1 SNSSDQLALG
11 QATIPEYYKTIFEL
25 GGNVNQIPSLNDV
38 SCVYDIP
45 QYTLVRFRAMI
56 QNTGFGH
63 EVFVSSYEM
72 VNNDGIKQRK
82 FHKYSDEII
91 LKDENLNDVL
101 ESLNSP
107 TNEFSER
114 QLFYCTSVPGETQ
127 SRLKSVTDIEGLH
140 QNNLNKFTSKYPF
153 PKEKHMAAV
162 VKIYEK
168 EDSFKVTDVVE
179 FIGVLNYPRKATNDA
194 NESQCEEFNV
204 LYENTASCYTPS
216 VHVIF
221 YRKLHP
227 TGNPL
232 IPTTNLSVYPND
244 AKRVRNAM
252 IQYIAAAFGGDD
264 LVAEFVLLQL
274 LSRIH
279 LRQNGLALGKLAL
292 NISNAPI
299 VANGNSNNDLSLE
312 HDNLF
317 AKRISSVLASLLPKY
332 HDLPLTLST
341 LNEVFYFPRSN
352 NDLDSGVL
360 QVSQGTWFL
369 IDETVLK
376 EGKLCDTGIRNLKAL
391 NDILDHQKLNYT
403 FPFNNYEFDTDIGI
417 ITLSNAKSFLN
428 HDCNIPLIQKP
439 ENITILDVPEDTL
452 NQFRNFISILR
463 WTDFNIPENISDYI
477 QTDYVTQRQKAS
489 RNGIPLMSQE
499 DLMLLLNLSRLV
511 GLSFGSSELT
521 KELWEHTKKLDEAR
535 RDRIYQKYNV

>member
-1 SNSSDQLALG
+1 MIPIFSSSECIEKPLDVVRYLLELESNSSDQLALG
-11 QATIPEYYKTIFEL
+11 QATIPEYFKTIFEL
-25 GGNVNQIPSLNDV
+25 GGKVNQIPSLNDV

-140 QNNLNKFTSKYPF
+140 PNNLNK
-153 PKEKHMAAV
+153 KHMAAV

-232 IPTTNLSVYPND
+232 IPTTNLS
-244 AKRVRNAM
+244 
-252 IQYIAAAFGGDD
+252 
-264 LVAEFVLLQL
+264 
-274 LSRIH
+274 
-279 LRQNGLALGKLAL
+279 
-292 NISNAPI
+292 
-299 VANGNSNNDLSLE
+299 
-312 HDNLF
+312 
-317 AKRISSVLASLLPKY
+317 
-332 HDLPLTLST
+332 
-341 LNEVFYFPRSN
+341 
-352 NDLDSGVL
+352 
-360 QVSQGTWFL
+360 
-369 IDETVLK
+369 
-376 EGKLCDTGIRNLKAL
+376 
-391 NDILDHQKLNYT
+391 
-403 FPFNNYEFDTDIGI
+403 
-417 ITLSNAKSFLN
+417 
-428 HDCNIPLIQKP
+428 
-439 ENITILDVPEDTL
+439 
-452 NQFRNFISILR
+452 
-463 WTDFNIPENISDYI
+463 
-477 QTDYVTQRQKAS
+477 
-489 RNGIPLMSQE
+489 
-499 DLMLLLNLSRLV
+499 
-511 GLSFGSSELT
+511 
-521 KELWEHTKKLDEAR
+521 
-535 RDRIYQKYNV
+535 